1 MAEHVF
7 REPVSSRTN
16 SRAYPKP
23 ANSGR
28 KKGAR
33 NQRLDHLAKVVA
45 ASGDPLIT
53 PDQRLRAAI
62 ARSLPTPGPTLTPS
76 EAFPAEETFVGP
88 IDYATPKTV
97 EEARADR
104 RQRRPDN
111 RATRRLPDRPD
122 HGQPAVRLRGPRP
135 GRGATGLEDGVSG
148 FARKRRRPRSRLRQ
162 PLDQRGGFSRWPDE
176 GRLVLGD
183 NLSYSGGL
191 VVVEV
196 PKGRTWPLTLSGA
209 PARK

>member
-1 MAEHVF
+1 LAEHVF

-88 IDYATPKTV
+88 IDRATLKTV

-104 RQRRPDN
+104 RQRRQTIGPPDGFLN
-111 RATRRLPDRPD
+111 DLTMVNPPSAYEVPDRDEGRPVWKT
-122 HGQPAVRLRGPRP
+122 GYLVLRGS
-135 GRGATGLEDGVSG
+135 GDARGLVCVNPSTSG
-148 FARKRRRPRSRLRQ
+148 
-162 PLDQRGGFSRWPDE
+162 GGFSRWPDE
-176 GRLVLGD
+176 GRLVPGD

-191 VVVEV
+191 VGVAVL
-196 PKGRTWPLTLSGA
+196 KGRTWPLTLSGA
-209 PARK
+209 PARR